1 MQLWRFNCQ
10 RMTRSNRQ
18 ANTMKE
24 SVKFLTL
31 AMVFLSAVKISKQCG
46 PPGPDA
52 PPPPTLEELVQLAPI
67 VVRGYVV
74 RKIGDVD
81 VGYTACLYITHVY
94 KGSLNSNYICA
105 DNFGPSSACL
115 VNPTYGVEY
124 LFFLNK
130 TSTGYRA
137 RYDRSFSA
145 AEPFNDK
152 VLTTVRDGIC
162 CPRDLGGEYNVFTY
176 NYIYRATVTLHR
188 IAFHTG
194 TDTKTLLVTL
204 LLYTSIFINY
214 TSIFF
219 NYMNIFM
226 NYMNIFINYMNI
238 FINCMNIFISY
249 TSIFISYTSIFISY
263 TSIFCLFNL
272 LLVCNKSCLV
282 FLIWTKM
289 NKNLL
294 KFFSLCFILECSDRR
309 IVCFGRNPRHCSCR
323 RRK

>member
-1 MQLWRFNCQ
+1 MRPSWSRCSTSTHLR
-10 RMTRSNRQ
+10 RTGSTGSDRS
-18 ANTMKE
+18 A
-24 SVKFLTL
+24 
-31 AMVFLSAVKISKQCG
+31 
-46 PPGPDA
+46 
-52 PPPPTLEELVQLAPI
+52 
-67 VVRGYVV
+67 GYVV

-219 NYMNIFM
+219 KMHEHLHQLHEHLHQLHEHLHQLHEHLHQLHKHLHQLHEHLHQLHKHLHQLHEHLHQLHKHLLPFQ
-226 NYMNIFINYMNI
+226 FV
-238 FINCMNIFISY
+238 IS
-249 TSIFISYTSIFISY
+249 
-263 TSIFCLFNL
+263 
-272 LLVCNKSCLV
+272 V
-282 FLIWTKM
+282 
-289 NKNLL
+289 
-294 KFFSLCFILECSDRR
+294 
-309 IVCFGRNPRHCSCR
+309 
-323 RRK
+323 

>member
-219 NYMNIFM
+219 KMHEHLHQLHEHLHQLHEHLHQLHEHLHQLHKHLHQLHEHLHQLHKHLLPFQ
-226 NYMNIFINYMNI
+226 FV
-238 FINCMNIFISY
+238 IS
-249 TSIFISYTSIFISY
+249 
-263 TSIFCLFNL
+263 
-272 LLVCNKSCLV
+272 V
-282 FLIWTKM
+282 
-289 NKNLL
+289 
-294 KFFSLCFILECSDRR
+294 
-309 IVCFGRNPRHCSCR
+309 
-323 RRK
+323 